1 MPLELRGA
9 RTGYPLQC
17 QQGANR
23 VQDNKNGITWRRSPH
38 VRATISA
45 DGGVLLDIQKG
56 ICYSLNPV
64 GAKIW
69 QSIESGDGHSTFEDL
84 INTLASQ
91 FPVSREQLTR
101 DIDEYLQDLEK
112 KELVKADGRA

>member
-1 MPLELRGA
+1 MH
-9 RTGYPLQC
+9 
-17 QQGANR
+17 
-23 VQDNKNGITWRRSPH
+23 DNNSGITWRSSPH

-69 QSIESGDGHSTFEDL
+69 QAIESKDGHGTFEDI
-84 INTLASQ
+84 INTLTLQ

-101 DIDEYLQDLEK
+101 DIDEYLRDLEK
-112 KELVKADGRA
+112 KELIKAAGRP